1 MEEKTISSQQIW
13 QGKFLTL
20 REDKVTLPNGHE
32 TIRYIIEHPGA
43 VAIIPVTK
51 SKEIVMVEQ
60 FRKPIERVLLELPAG
75 KLEKGEDPL
84 ISAQR
89 ELLEETG
96 CVAGKIEKL
105 GSFYSGPG
113 FTDEILYLYL
123 ATDLEQQEACPDE
136 DEFVVVKTIP
146 LDKALRMV
154 EEGKI
159 CDGKTIIGI
168 LWADRILGGEQYADS
183 LR

>member
-32 TIRYIIEHPGA
+32 AVRYIIEHPGA

-51 SKEIVMVEQ
+51 NKEIIMVEQ
-60 FRKPIERVLLELPAG
+60 FRKPVERVLLELPAG

-84 ISAQR
+84 VSAGR
-89 ELLEETG
+89 ELQEETG
-96 CVAGKIEKL
+96 CVAGKLEKL

-113 FTDEILYLYL
+113 FTNEILYLYL

-136 DEFVVVKTIP
+136 DEFVAVKTIP
-146 LDKALRMV
+146 LDEALQMI

-159 CDGKTIIGI
+159 CDGKTIIGL
-168 LWADRILGGEQYADS
+168 LWADRILGGKQHADS